1 MGCLGYP
8 SIYNLPAK
16 QIKYIGKISQRL
28 SNCED
33 PYFVNFAIYN
43 TNTNLFKKII
53 EENNKLAPL

>member
-8 SIYNLPAK
+8 GIYNLPAK

-33 PYFVNFAIYN
+33 TYFQNFGIYN
-43 TNTNLFKKII
+43 QNTNLLKKII